1 MPTASTISARRLMMI
16 SVVVAAAAFWAVMA
30 NFGPIAGAAAILTC
44 FVVAL
49 IGVRTRRDIA
59 LAILSAAGGAAA
71 VLAVIWWVTI
81 IGGRIS
87 GMAPMLLL
95 PVVAAAAPFLF
106 NGRGTN
112 PATTAWLAQIGCLLG
127 AGVGQ
132 YTPALGFLVAIGWI
146 LITTT
151 LRAGGLLAART
162 LIARARSGV
171 PTHMAPL
178 HALTDDDEERDDG
191 WLNDRAEGE
200 LATALALVDLSDD
213 WRVMRDRRVPGSTNT
228 VEHLLVGPAG
238 VIVVG
243 TVDWPGTV
251 DQSVIINEADPDM
264 AERDPTAVTLDW
276 TLDESA
282 EALRRIVDTFAFE
295 AATVIDLLG
304 LAPHRARLVVSCTP
318 RMKLPRPVISITLP
332 VVDASGDT
340 WAALPVDLCRTGY
353 LRRHIDSLPPVEW
366 PHPSRIDRWWSR
378 LRKQDVEASTQRRHT
393 IDVGAAADHLFPPT
407 A

>member
-1 MPTASTISARRLMMI
+1 MATVPARRLMMI
-16 SVVVAAAAFWAVMA
+16 SVVVAVAAFWAVMA
-30 NFGPIAGAAAILTC
+30 NFGPIAGATVILAC
-44 FVVAL
+44 FAVAL
-49 IGVRTRRDIA
+49 VGVRTRRDIA
-59 LAILSAAGGAAA
+59 LAVLSAAGGMAA
-71 VLAVIWWVTI
+71 VLAVIWWVTA
-81 IGGRIS
+81 IGGFVS

-95 PVVAAAAPFLF
+95 PVVAAAVPFLF
-106 NGRGTN
+106 NGRRTN
-112 PATTAWLAQIGCLLG
+112 PGATAWLAQIGCLLG

-132 YTPALGFLVAIGWI
+132 YTPAFGFLVAVGWI

-151 LRAGGLLAART
+151 LRSGGLLAIRT
-162 LIARARSGV
+162 LVARARSGV
-171 PTHMAPL
+171 PTHITPPPRDL
-178 HALTDDDEERDDG
+178 VREEGRDDDG
-191 WLNDRAEGE
+191 WLDDRAEGE
-200 LATALALVDLSDD
+200 LATALALVDLSDE
-213 WRVMRDRRVPGSTNT
+213 WRVMRDRRVPGSTST

-251 DQSVIINEADPDM
+251 DQSIIINESDPDK
-264 AERDPTAVTLDW
+264 AEHDPTAVTLDW

-295 AATVIDLLG
+295 TATIIDLLG
-304 LAPHRARLVVSCTP
+304 IAPDRARLVVSCTP

-340 WAALPVDLCRTGY
+340 WASLPVDLCRTGR
-353 LRRHIDSLPPVEW
+353 LRRHIESLPPAEW
-366 PHPSRIDRWWSR
+366 PRPSRIDRWWNR
-378 LRKQDVEASTQRRHT
+378 LRKQDSDEATRRRHT